1 MKPRARFL
9 LSFVGAFVV
18 PLSLFAQTTSTTT
31 TAVVAPTPTNTT
43 TTAPSTATNAV
54 RAQPFT
60 SFDTASPA
68 VRDAVATATASRQ
81 TAVTSLEEA
90 IRLGIVT
97 PATVTT
103 SATLATSTL
112 PPSVEAHPVAVTRA
126 SNAIL
131 AESRATRAPVLTP
144 REAAI
149 TRLRQAQTEQER
161 QRLVEE
167 LRVNSSQ
174 RLEAQREDARL
185 VRDRVRQLRDLTT
198 INRPSGN

>member
-1 MKPRARFL
+1 MKRRTALSVFL
-9 LSFVGAFVV
+9 LGTILVPVSVV
-18 PLSLFAQTTSTTT
+18 AQSAPPSPTSTPTPVTTTS
-31 TAVVAPTPTNTT
+31 
-43 TTAPSTATNAV
+43 AV

-60 SFDTASPA
+60 SFDSASPA
-68 VRDAVATATASRQ
+68 VRDAVTTATASRQ
-81 TAVTSLEEA
+81 TAVASLEEA

-97 PATVTT
+97 PATIAT
-103 SATLATSTL
+103 SATSVMSTL
-112 PPSVEAHPVAVTRA
+112 PPSVEAHPAAVTRA

-131 AESRATRAPVLTP
+131 AESRATRATVLTP

-167 LRVNSSQ
+167 LRVSSSQ

-185 VRDRVRQLRDLTT
+185 VRDRIRQLRDLTT